1 VPPSSSSIRVGA
13 GSPLGARAGRRI
25 DLAAAQ
31 PRQDSSF
38 ARRVA
43 RLPAQVMH
51 DLLDLLQWPAML
63 VTVLASWWVAS
74 TQRHKRAW
82 GFWAYL
88 LSNALW
94 SAWGWHT
101 SATALV
107 VLQACLAAMNIR
119 GYVKAS
125 GSRDGAAR
133 KA

>member
-1 VPPSSSSIRVGA
+1 MP
-13 GSPLGARAGRRI
+13 
-25 DLAAAQ
+25 
-31 PRQDSSF
+31 
-38 ARRVA
+38 ARRVG
-43 RLPAQVMH
+43 RLPAQAMD

-74 TQRHKRAW
+74 THRHKRAW

-107 VLQACLAAMNIR
+107 ALQACLAAMNIR
-119 GYVKAS
+119 GYIKAS
-125 GSRDGAAR
+125 RAR
-133 KA
+133 AGVAGGG

>member
-1 VPPSSSSIRVGA
+1 M
-13 GSPLGARAGRRI
+13 
-25 DLAAAQ
+25 D
-31 PRQDSSF
+31 
-38 ARRVA
+38 
-43 RLPAQVMH
+43 

-74 TQRHKRAW
+74 THPRKRAW

-107 VLQACLAAMNIR
+107 ALQACLAAMNIR
-119 GYVKAS
+119 GFVKAS
-125 GSRDGAAR
+125 RSKDGTEP
-133 KA
+133 KT